1 MEVKKEVQKKE
12 VKRDETNLNLT
23 ILSLLKQGKNPS
35 KISKELNLTKQ
46 NLQYYLTT
54 LKKKGIIQKKGYGVW
69 EVQTFTSNMLTH
81 NPKPIRGHAFIWT
94 IKLPSETK
102 DWKEHLDKLKIPYR
116 LVRGQTPRIFLGKKK
131 AWLGQ
136 KTITLYEPNSFYGSN
151 AIESRKYAVFT
162 LLEDLK
168 KLERLLR
175 FKLGKYVFSPAR
187 EHFALIK
194 NDLAKQVNKEGE
206 KIVVRDYNGDWLWVD
221 TSDGIGELE
230 TGNHNALVNNIGV
243 QKWWNDMK
251 ETKFE
256 VTPKFILNS
265 IGGLITNQQMYAQ
278 NIESHIKSVQS
289 LGHSAEA
296 NAMSVEMLS
305 SVVKELKDEIT
316 ILREEISH
324 LKSDKKDLNT

>member
-1 MEVKKEVQKKE
+1 MEE
-12 VKRDETNLNLT
+12 VKRDKVNLYLFVLN
-23 ILSLLKQGKNPS
+23 LLKQGKSPS

-54 LKKKGIIQKKGYGVW
+54 LKKKGIIQKKGYGTWEVK
-69 EVQTFTSNMLTH
+69 EVQTFNSNTLDQ

-94 IKLPSETK
+94 IKLPSEMK
-102 DWKEHLDKLKIPYR
+102 GWKEHLDNLKIPYR

-131 AWLGQ
+131 VWLGQ
-136 KTITLYEPNSFYGSN
+136 KTITLYEPNSFYGQN

-221 TSDGIGELE
+221 ASDGIGELE

-265 IGGLITNQQMYAQ
+265 INQVTQ
-278 NIESHIKSVQS
+278 NQLMFNQNFESHV
-289 LGHSAEA
+289 EA
-296 NAMSVEMLS
+296 INELS
-305 SVVKELKDEIT
+305 SSVRKLTEQV
-316 ILREEISH
+316 LRLEEENRR
-324 LKSDKKDLNT
+324 LRK

>member
-1 MEVKKEVQKKE
+1 LSIV
-12 VKRDETNLNLT
+12 
-23 ILSLLKQGKNPS
+23 SLLKQGKNPS
-35 KISKELNLTKQ
+35 KISKELNLKKQ
-46 NLQYYLTT
+46 TLQYYLTN

-69 EVQTFTSNMLTH
+69 EVKDFNSNTLNH

-102 DWKEHLDKLKIPYR
+102 DWKEHLDKLKISYR

-131 AWLGQ
+131 VWLGQ

-151 AIESRKYAVFT
+151 AIESRKYAVYT

-168 KLERLLR
+168 KLERLLHI
-175 FKLGKYVFSPAR
+175 KLGKYIVSPAR

-221 TSDGIGELE
+221 ASDGIGELE
-230 TGNHNALVNNIGV
+230 TGNHNALVNNVGV

-265 IGGLITNQQMYAQ
+265 INQVTQNQMMFNQNFESHVEAIKTLGNSVQELTNQVKLLQEENKKLRESTTKGGLP
-278 NIESHIKSVQS
+278 S
-289 LGHSAEA
+289 
-296 NAMSVEMLS
+296 
-305 SVVKELKDEIT
+305 
-316 ILREEISH
+316 
-324 LKSDKKDLNT
+324 